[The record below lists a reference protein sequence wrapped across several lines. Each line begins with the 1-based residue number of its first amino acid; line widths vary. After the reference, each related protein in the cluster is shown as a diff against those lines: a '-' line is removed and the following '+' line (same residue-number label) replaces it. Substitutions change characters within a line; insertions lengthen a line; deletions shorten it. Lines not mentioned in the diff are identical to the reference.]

1 MMIDGTPLWFIFAV
15 LGLLALVVSRA
26 RRVR

>member
-1 MMIDGTPLWFIFAV
+1 MMIDGTPLWFICAV
-15 LGLLALVVSRA
+15 LGLLALVVSRP